1 MLDLSYLVGT
11 SPTQPDH
18 AAHSIALDD
27 LDAAYLD
34 YQQRALSHD
43 PNAALMTREAFNN
56 YSLDDSW
63 LANIK
68 QLAKRTVQTCRL
80 MIGIQDYDYYLN
92 HMLSQHPEATPY
104 TRDEFYRY
112 CLEARFPSA
121 DSKGTRCPC

>member
-11 SPTQPDH
+11 SPAQPDH

-27 LDAAYLD
+27 LDAAYLN

-68 QLAKRTVQTCRL
+68 QLAKRTIITSITCSASILKRRLTPAMSFIAIVWRRVFRVQTAKVRVV
-80 MIGIQDYDYYLN
+80 
-92 HMLSQHPEATPY
+92 HVE
-104 TRDEFYRY
+104 Y
-112 CLEARFPSA
+112 CNWIA
-121 DSKGTRCPC
+121 